1 MPRPRKYMDV
11 IHTIEAL
18 QKRLK
23 PADAVAFVPTMGNL
37 HAGHLALIR
46 SARENGDCVVASIF
60 VNPLQFGPTED
71 FQTYPRTLDADCA
84 QLKQAG
90 ADVVFAPSVAEM
102 YPTPQQ
108 VEIVPP
114 PMVSELCGAFRPGH
128 FQGVLTVVAKLFNIV
143 QPTVAVFGK
152 KDYQQLFVIRAM
164 VHELNFP
171 LHIIGAETLRA
182 EDGLALSSR
191 NGYLSTQ
198 DRQEAPRLYRALCE
212 FAAQLKSGA
221 RDFAALE
228 RTARRE
234 LESNGWRVEYVSVR
248 DSITLMPPGAGEV
261 KQLVVLAAAYLG
273 TTRLIDNIE
282 VSAPTLGPV

>member
-1 MPRPRKYMDV
+1 MDV
-11 IHTIEAL
+11 IHTIEDL
-18 QKRLK
+18 RKRLK
-23 PADAVAFVPTMGNL
+23 SAGAVAFVPTMGNL
-37 HAGHLALIR
+37 HAGHMALIH
-46 SARENGDCVVASIF
+46 SAREHGDCVVASIF

-71 FQTYPRTLDADCA
+71 FQTYPRSLDADCA

-90 ADVVFAPSVAEM
+90 ADVVFAPSVTEM

-114 PMVSELCGAFRPGH
+114 PVAIELCGAFRPGH

-164 VHELNFP
+164 VRELNFP

-198 DRQEAPRLYRALCE
+198 DRQEAPRLYRTLCE
-212 FAAQLKSGA
+212 LDAKLKSGA
-221 RDFAALE
+221 PDFAALE
-228 RTARRE
+228 QSARRA
-234 LESNGWRVEYVSVR
+234 LESNGWRVDYVSVR
-248 DSITLMPPGAGEV
+248 DSSTLLPPCAGEV
-261 KQLVVLAAAYLG
+261 KHLVVLAAAYLG

-282 VSAPTLGPV
+282 ISAPTLGPV